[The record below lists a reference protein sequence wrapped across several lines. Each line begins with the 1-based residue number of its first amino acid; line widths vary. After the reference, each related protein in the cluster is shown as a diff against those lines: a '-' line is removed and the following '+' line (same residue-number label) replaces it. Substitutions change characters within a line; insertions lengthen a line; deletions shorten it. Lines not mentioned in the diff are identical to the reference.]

1 MSVFAFSHSDEI
13 EKKISKIISTLTLK
27 EKILLISGDHNGQIT
42 HGIEEKGIPQFK
54 LADGPM
60 GVHWWAEKST
70 TYPASI
76 ACAATWDVNLI
87 KKMGYALGND
97 ARRRGVHIL
106 LGPGVNIYR
115 SPLCGRNFEYLGEDP
130 YLSAEMAK
138 AYITGLQEIR
148 VAATVKHFALNFQEY
163 NRHEVSSNVDERTLH
178 EIYLPAF
185 KAAIIEAQSG
195 AIMTGYNLVNGLHC
209 SENKYLITS
218 ILKEKWGFK
227 GLVMSDWV
235 SVYSTLKAAE
245 AGLDMEMPTAEWF
258 SEEKILPLIQDGTLS
273 EKNID
278 DKIRRLLRL
287 GFEFGWMESDQTE
300 DSLMTDEETAKVA
313 LEVAQKG
320 VVLLK
325 NEDNILPLAKNKIQ
339 SIALVGPNSDSLA
352 LSGGGSAFN
361 PPTYEISLFDELK
374 SYFANTKVA
383 IKQTKGI
390 LLGRELEVAK
400 TSSYL
405 TQDGEPGVLCEY
417 FKTPNC
423 EGKPIY
429 SEITQFVYF
438 NHDDTIPIEE
448 MQDQLYSIRWTG
460 KIRVPQTDIYRFYI
474 KSVDSLYKLWID
486 DKILFNNTT
495 TGNSGLK
502 IIDKKLET
510 GHDYSIKVEWAKQ
523 RAWATFQFGYE
534 IKSNVEKDKNTA
546 YKIAEQSDI
555 VIACVGFNSNTEGE
569 GYDRTFELPENQGQ
583 FINELA
589 KRNPNLIVL
598 LNAGGGVEML
608 SWLNSAKALLH
619 SWYLGQETAK
629 ALTSIL
635 FGENSPSGKLPIS
648 IEKKIEDN
656 SSFQTYHDNGD
667 LNVSLDEGIF
677 TGYRHYDKKKIEPL
691 FPFGFGL
698 SYTTFEY
705 KNFSLNTKQIKE
717 NETISISFSI
727 ENTGD
732 FDGEEIAQCYISD
745 SACSLERPVK
755 ELKKFKKIFLKK
767 KEVQKITF
775 EISIEDLKFY
785 DPNKHDWIYESG
797 EFVIHV
803 GSSSKHIHFSDTF
816 LLI

>member
-1 MSVFAFSHSDEI
+1 MSIFAFSHSKEI
-13 EKKISKIISTLTLK
+13 ERKLSKIISTLTLK
-27 EKILLISGDHNGQIT
+27 EKIFLLSGDDSGRAT

-60 GVHWWAEKST
+60 GVHWWTEKST

-76 ACAATWDVNLI
+76 ANAATWDVKLI
-87 KKMGYALGND
+87 KKMGYAIGND
-97 ARRRGVHIL
+97 ARRRGIHIL

-138 AYITGLQEIR
+138 AYIIGLQKMK

-163 NRHEVSSNVDERTLH
+163 NRHKVSSNVDERTLH

-185 KAAIIEAQSG
+185 KAAIIEAQAG
-195 AIMTGYNLVNGLHC
+195 ALMTAYNLVNGVHC

-218 ILKEKWGFK
+218 ILKKKWGFK

-235 SVYSTLKAAE
+235 SVYSTLDVAE
-245 AGLDMEMPTAEWF
+245 AGLDLEMPTAEWF
-258 SEEKILPLIQDGTLS
+258 SEKQIFPLIKDDTLS
-273 EKNID
+273 EKKID

-287 GFEFGWMESDQTE
+287 GFEFNWMESEQKE
-300 DSLMTDEETAKVA
+300 GSFMTDEETAKVA

-325 NEDNILPLAKNKIQ
+325 NEDNILPLEKNKIQ

-361 PPTYEISLFDELK
+361 PPTYEISLLDELK
-374 SYFANTKVA
+374 SYFINTNVV
-383 IKQTKGI
+383 IKQAKGI
-390 LLGRELEVAK
+390 RLARELEVEK
-400 TSSYL
+400 TSAYL
-405 TQDGEPGVLCEY
+405 TKDDTPGVLCEY
-417 FKTPNC
+417 FNNQNC
-423 EGKPIY
+423 GGSPVY
-429 SEITQFVYF
+429 SEISQFLYS
-438 NHDDTIPIEE
+438 NYGERIPFEE
-448 MQDQLYSIRWTG
+448 IKKQLYSVRWSG
-460 KIRVPQTDIYRFYI
+460 EIRVSQTNIYRFYI
-474 KSVDSLYKLWID
+474 KSIDSHYKLWLD

-495 TGNSGLK
+495 KENSGLK
-502 IIDKKLET
+502 IIDKKLEA
-510 GHDYSIKVEWAKQ
+510 GHDYSIKVEWFKQ
-523 RAWATFQFGYE
+523 KTWATFHFGYE
-534 IKSNVEKDKNTA
+534 IRDNFEKDKNAA
-546 YKIAEQSDI
+546 YKIAEESDI

-608 SWLNSAKALLH
+608 SWINSAKALLH
-619 SWYLGQETAK
+619 SWYLGQETAS
-629 ALTSIL
+629 ALTAIL
-635 FGENSPSGKLPIS
+635 FGEISPSGKLPIS

-656 SSFQTYHDNGD
+656 ASFQTYHDKGD
-667 LNVSLDEGIF
+667 LKVSLDEGIF
-677 TGYRHYDKKKIEPL
+677 TGYRHYDKKGIEPL

-705 KNFSLNTKQIKE
+705 KNFSLSSKTITK
-717 NETISISFSI
+717 NETITISFFI
-727 ENTGD
+727 ENTGN
-732 FDGEEIAQCYISD
+732 FDGEETAQCYISD
-745 SACSLERPVK
+745 SECSLVRPVK

-767 KEVQKITF
+767 KEIQKITF
-775 EISIEDLKFY
+775 EIGIEDLKFY
-785 DPNKHDWIYESG
+785 DPNKGDWTYEPG
-797 EFVIHV
+797 EFVIHI
-803 GSSSKHIHFSDTF
+803 GASSKDIHFSDTF
-816 LLI
+816 FLV